1 MSPSHTPGPWRV
13 INAAPRA
20 DHTTSYLLSGHEWD
34 NAQAN
39 ARLIAAAPDLLAAL
53 DSILSVSD
61 HDGYGARTDA
71 QIPMLRAALA
81 QARAAIAKAKGA
93 QP

>member
-20 DHTTSYLLSGHEWD
+20 GHTTSYLLSGHEWD

-39 ARLIAAAPDLLAAL
+39 ARLIAAAPDLLAA
-53 DSILSVSD
+53 IL
-61 HDGYGARTDA
+61 GLLNTCELNA
-71 QIPMLRAALA
+71 QNMEQETQEAINAAVI
-81 QARAAIAKAKGA
+81 AIVKAKGA